1 MDIDHSEQGKYQ
13 IIKIKDEIDVIAN
26 LSELR
31 TLIEGFL
38 KQDKNFI
45 AISFSSASYLYSGAL
60 AVLIDCFKKIMI
72 KKGELCLVESHPEML
87 SIFRYLHIDQ
97 FIPVYTSLDDLPG
110 SKKA

>member
-1 MDIDHSEQGKYQ
+1 MDIDHTEQGKYQ
-13 IIKIKDEIDVIAN
+13 IIKIKDEIAVIAN

-60 AVLIDCFKKIMI
+60 AVLIDCFKKIMN

-110 SKKA
+110 SKEA